1 MSMEKDEFL
10 LHELQELPKTD
21 EVVSAEQDTS
31 RENSEGEVIVPAEV
45 EQLPPKGKKGR
56 KKKPPKTF
64 PKKKLPKM
72 LRKKYSRK
80 KFERKVLKR
89 IYIPRDREFI
99 ESYFMPVE
107 GAKKSCVM
115 IPNDRIFTKQELVRL
130 KILSKEIRKQ
140 KGRVKLIPLVA
151 VVSVIVV
158 MVSAVLIFKDPLIKK
173 GVQSAME
180 AAFGAKVDIAYLHLG
195 ILDSNFT
202 IKGLEVANRNN
213 TMKNLFEIGRLT
225 VDFDLLELLKKRF
238 VSDEMSVTDV
248 RVNTDRKTDG
258 ALPEKPK
265 GEPNPRLEKV
275 KSQVTEFASEKT
287 EVLKNSITDIFSDYN
302 PETVLSNFYSK
313 LSTPELVTEIEKEM
327 QVLISS
333 WQSVPDELKTSVN
346 NVIADGQAVID
357 FDWNSIKSDPTQVR
371 TILATLKSVTDSTTS
386 LYKESEKTMNMLQR
400 DVKQVQTM
408 TNNVQKA
415 ITSDFNLISK
425 EVNKITSFSIKDEGM
440 NMLTSSFEKIVA
452 DLFGKYYPV
461 FQEAL
466 VYVQDLSAKSAAKKA
481 AEAEKEKTV
490 IQRYAG
496 RTIEYRKDNI
506 PTFLIKKM
514 HGSGADG
521 NFSLSLDVTDISSDM
536 TKWGKPAS
544 ISGMIGHGKMS
555 DSFSGTLDLRTNRPG
570 DLVELNYNGVGYTV
584 DMTLPESESIPGVPT
599 GKGIGAF
606 SARIT
611 ANETGKFSVG
621 GVVNL
626 EPVSFKTASFEPAY
640 AYDLY
645 SRALAMF
652 TAVRAG
658 VTLDYSPD
666 TKLSLSV
673 DSDIDRRFMQVLNQ
687 LFNEELAKVKQQ
699 VTVMAQGVL
708 DEGTAKLKEKFG
720 DFEDI
725 ESLMKEQTNRLESY
739 KKELE
744 KKYREGEERLKVLV
758 EEAKN
763 AANKAAQDALK
774 GANDAAQEA
783 LKGTTGVA
791 QDALKG
797 ITDATQEA
805 LKGNTTAAQ
814 ETLKGTTDAA
824 QEALKGIADS
834 AKDSTTKSTED
845 AVKEAT
851 NTLKGLFGR

>member
-1 MSMEKDEFL
+1 MSIEKDEIL
-10 LHELQELPKTD
+10 LHGMQEQSKTD
-21 EVVSAEQDTS
+21 EIIPVVQDTS
-31 RENSEGEVIVPAEV
+31 LEISEVEVPVPAET
-45 EQLPPKGKKGR
+45 EQFPQLDKKGR
-56 KKKPPKTF
+56 KKKPPKTY
-64 PKKKLPKM
+64 PRKKLPKM
-72 LRKKYSRK
+72 LRKKYSQK

-89 IYIPRDREFI
+89 IYIPRDKEFI
-99 ESYFMPVE
+99 ASYFMPVE
-107 GAKKSCVM
+107 GAKKPCVM
-115 IPNDRIFTKQELVRL
+115 IPDDRIFTKQELVRL

-173 GVQSAME
+173 GLQSAMQSM
-180 AAFGAKVDIAYLHLG
+180 FGAKVDIAYLHLG

-202 IKGLEVANRNN
+202 IKGLEVANRND
-213 TMKNLFEIGRLT
+213 TMKNLFEIGNLT
-225 VDFDLLELLKKRF
+225 VDFDLIELLKKRF

-258 ALPEKPK
+258 ALPEKSK
-265 GEPNPRLEKV
+265 GNPNPRLEKV
-275 KSQVTEFASEKT
+275 KSQVTEFGSAKN
-287 EVLKNSITDIFSDYN
+287 EVLKNSITDIFSEYN
-302 PETVLSNFYSK
+302 PETILSNFYSK
-313 LSTPELVTEIEKEM
+313 LSTPELVEEIEKEM
-327 QVLISS
+327 NLLISS
-333 WQSVPDELKTSVN
+333 WQTAPGELKTSVN
-346 NVIADGQAVID
+346 KVIADGQAVID
-357 FDWNSIKSDPTQVR
+357 FDWNSIKSDPTQIR
-371 TILATLKSVTDSTTS
+371 TILATLKSVTDNTTS

-425 EVNKITSFSIKDEGM
+425 EVNKITSFSIKDDGM
-440 NMLTSSFEKIVA
+440 NMLTASFEKIIA

-461 FQEAL
+461 FQEAMG
-466 VYVQDLSAKSAAKKA
+466 YVQDLSAKSAEKKA
-481 AEAEKEKTV
+481 LEAEKEGTA

-536 TKWGKPAS
+536 TKWGKPAA
-544 ISGMIGHGKMS
+544 ISGMVGHGQMS
-555 DSFSGTLDLRTNRPG
+555 DSFSGTLDLRDNRPG

-584 DMTLPESESIPGVPT
+584 DMTLPEDESIPGVPT
-599 GKGIGAF
+599 GTGIAAF

-626 EPVSFKTASFEPAY
+626 EPVSFSTATFEPVY

-645 SRALAMF
+645 NRALAMF

-666 TKLSLSV
+666 TNLSLSV

-687 LFNEELAKVKQQ
+687 LFNEEMTKVKQQ
-699 VTVMAQGVL
+699 VAATAQGVL
-708 DEGTAKLKEKFG
+708 DESTAKVKERFG

-725 ESLMKEQTNRLESY
+725 QSLMDEQTNRLEAY

-744 KKYREGEERLKVLV
+744 KKYREGEERLNAIL
-758 EEAKN
+758 N
-763 AANKAAQDALK
+763 AAKDAATKAAQEAIMGSTDAAK
-774 GANDAAQEA
+774 ETATQAAEDAAQEA
-783 LKGTTGVA
+783 VNA
-791 QDALKG
+791 
-797 ITDATQEA
+797 
-805 LKGNTTAAQ
+805 
-814 ETLKGTTDAA
+814 
-824 QEALKGIADS
+824 
-834 AKDSTTKSTED
+834 
-845 AVKEAT
+845 
-851 NTLKGLFGR
+851 LKGLFGR

>member
-10 LHELQELPKTD
+10 SHELQERSKT
-21 EVVSAEQDTS
+21 VEQDTS
-31 RENSEGEVIVPAEV
+31 LEISEMEVPVPAEV
-45 EQLPPKGKKGR
+45 ELLPQQNKKGK

-64 PKKKLPKM
+64 PKKKLPKL
-72 LRKKYSRK
+72 LRKKYSQK
-80 KFERKVLKR
+80 KFERKLLKR

-99 ESYFMPVE
+99 ASYFMPVE
-107 GAKKSCVM
+107 GAKKPCVM
-115 IPNDRIFTKQELVRL
+115 IPDDRIFTKQELVRL

-158 MVSAVLIFKDPLIKK
+158 MVSAVLVFKDPLIKK
-173 GVQSAME
+173 GLQSAME
-180 AAFGAKVDIAYLHLG
+180 TAFGAKVDIAYLHLG

-202 IKGLEVANRNN
+202 ITGLEVANRNN

-225 VDFDLLELLKKRF
+225 VDFDLIELLKKRF

-265 GEPNPRLEKV
+265 KTPNPRIEQV
-275 KSQVTEFASEKT
+275 KSQVTEFASAKT

-313 LSTPELVTEIEKEM
+313 LSTPELVTEIEKDM

-333 WQSVPDELKTSVN
+333 WKAVPDELKTSVN
-346 NVIADGQAVID
+346 KVIADGQAVVN
-357 FDWNSIKSDPTQVR
+357 FDWNSIKSDPAQVR
-371 TILATLKSVTDSTTS
+371 AILATLKSVTDNTTS

-425 EVNKITSFSIKDEGM
+425 EVNKITSFSIKDDGM
-440 NMLTSSFEKIVA
+440 NMLTASFEKIVA

-481 AEAEKEKTV
+481 AEAEKERTA

-544 ISGMIGHGKMS
+544 LSGMVGHGQMS
-555 DSFSGTLDLRTNRPG
+555 DSFSGTLDLRDNRPG
-570 DLVELNYNGVGYTV
+570 DLVELNYNGVGYPV
-584 DMTLPESESIPGVPT
+584 DMTLSGDAAIPGVPT

-626 EPVSFKTASFEPAY
+626 EPVSFRTASFEPAY

-658 VTLDYSPD
+658 VTLDYSPE

-699 VTVMAQGVL
+699 VTVTAQKVL
-708 DEGTAKLKEKFG
+708 DEGTAKVKERFG
-720 DFEDI
+720 DFDDLK
-725 ESLMKEQTNRLESY
+725 SLMDEQINRLESY

-763 AANKAAQDALK
+763 AANKAAQDVLK
-774 GANDAAQEA
+774 GANDVAQEA

-791 QDALKG
+791 QDVLKG
-797 ITDATQEA
+797 VTDATQEA

-814 ETLKGTTDAA
+814 ETLKGTTDTA

-834 AKDSTTKSTED
+834 AKDSTTKSAED

-851 NTLKGLFGR
+851 NTLKGLFAR

>member
-10 LHELQELPKTD
+10 SHELQERSKT
-21 EVVSAEQDTS
+21 VEQDTS
-31 RENSEGEVIVPAEV
+31 LEISEMEVPVPAEV
-45 EQLPPKGKKGR
+45 ELLSQQNKKGK

-64 PKKKLPKM
+64 PKKKLPKL
-72 LRKKYSRK
+72 LRKKYSQK

-89 IYIPRDREFI
+89 IYIPRDKEFI
-99 ESYFMPVE
+99 SSYFMPVE
-107 GAKKSCVM
+107 GAKKPCVM
-115 IPNDRIFTKQELVRL
+115 IPDDRIFTKQELVRL

-173 GVQSAME
+173 GLQSAME

-202 IKGLEVANRNN
+202 IRGLEVANRNN

-225 VDFDLLELLKKRF
+225 VDFDLIELLKKRF

-265 GEPNPRLEKV
+265 KASNPRIEQV
-275 KSQVTEFASEKT
+275 KSQVTEFTSAKN
-287 EVLKNSITDIFSDYN
+287 EVLKNSITDIFSEYN
-302 PETVLSNFYSK
+302 PETILNNFYSK
-313 LSTPELVTEIEKEM
+313 LSSPELVEEIEKQM
-327 QVLISS
+327 DVLISN
-333 WQSVPDELKTSVN
+333 WQTAPDELKASVN
-346 NVIADGQAVID
+346 KVIADGQTVVN

-371 TILATLKSVTDSTTS
+371 TVLATLKSVTDSTTS

-425 EVNKITSFSIKDEGM
+425 EVNKITSFSIKDDGM
-440 NMLTSSFEKIVA
+440 NMLTASFERIIA

-466 VYVQDLSAKSAAKKA
+466 VYVQELSAKSAAKKA
-481 AEAEKEKTV
+481 AEAEKERTV

-544 ISGMIGHGKMS
+544 LSGMVGHGQMS
-555 DSFSGTLDLRTNRPG
+555 DSFSGTLDLRDNRPG
-570 DLVELNYNGVGYTV
+570 DLVELNYNGVGYPV
-584 DMTLPESESIPGVPT
+584 DMSLPEDESIPGVPT
-599 GKGIGAF
+599 GNGIGGF
-606 SARIT
+606 TARIT

-626 EPVSFKTASFEPAY
+626 EPVSFRTASFEPAY

-645 SRALAMF
+645 SKALAMF

-658 VTLDYSPD
+658 VTLDYSPE
-666 TKLSLSV
+666 TKLSLLV

-699 VTVMAQGVL
+699 VTATAQGVL
-708 DEGTAKLKEKFG
+708 DEGTARVKERFG

-725 ESLMKEQTNRLESY
+725 QSLMDEQTNRLEAY

-744 KKYREGEERLKVLV
+744 KKYREGEEQLKALADA
-758 EEAKN
+758 AKD
-763 AANKAAQDALK
+763 AATK
-774 GANDAAQEA
+774 AAQEA
-783 LKGTTGVA
+783 LKGSTEAAKET
-791 QDALKG
+791 
-797 ITDATQEA
+797 ATQAVE
-805 LKGNTTAAQ
+805 
-814 ETLKGTTDAA
+814 DAA
-824 QEALKGIADS
+824 
-834 AKDSTTKSTED
+834 
-845 AVKEAT
+845 KEAA
-851 NTLKGLFGR
+851 NALKGLFGR

>member
-1 MSMEKDEFL
+1 MSMEKDEIL
-10 LHELQELPKTD
+10 LHGMQEQGKTD
-21 EVVSAEQDTS
+21 EIIPVVQDTS
-31 RENSEGEVIVPAEV
+31 LEISEVEAPVPAET
-45 EQLPPKGKKGR
+45 EQFPQLDKKGR
-56 KKKPPKTF
+56 KKKPPKTY
-64 PKKKLPKM
+64 PRKKLPKM
-72 LRKKYSRK
+72 LRKKYSQK

-89 IYIPRDREFI
+89 IYIPRDKEFI
-99 ESYFMPVE
+99 ASYFMPVE
-107 GAKKSCVM
+107 GAKKPCVM
-115 IPNDRIFTKQELVRL
+115 IPDDRIFTKQELVRL

-173 GVQSAME
+173 GLQSAMQSM
-180 AAFGAKVDIAYLHLG
+180 FGAKVDIAYLHLG

-213 TMKNLFEIGRLT
+213 TMKNLFEIGNLT
-225 VDFDLLELLKKRF
+225 VDFDLIELLKKRF

-258 ALPEKPK
+258 ALPEKSK
-265 GEPNPRLEKV
+265 GNPNPRLEKV
-275 KSQVTEFASEKT
+275 KSQVTEFASAKN
-287 EVLKNSITDIFSDYN
+287 EVLKNSITDIFSEYN
-302 PETVLSNFYSK
+302 PETILSNFYSK
-313 LSTPELVTEIEKEM
+313 LSTPELVEEIEKEM
-327 QVLISS
+327 NLLISS
-333 WQSVPDELKTSVN
+333 WQTVPGELKTSVN
-346 NVIADGQAVID
+346 KVIADGQAVIG
-357 FDWNSIKSDPTQVR
+357 FDWNSIKSDPTQIR
-371 TILATLKSVTDSTTS
+371 TILATLKSVTDNTTS

-425 EVNKITSFSIKDEGM
+425 EVNKITSFSIKDDGM
-440 NMLTSSFEKIVA
+440 NMLTASFEKIIA

-461 FQEAL
+461 FQEAMG
-466 VYVQDLSAKSAAKKA
+466 YVQDLSAKSAEKKA
-481 AEAEKEKTV
+481 LESEKEGTA

-536 TKWGKPAS
+536 TKWGKPAA
-544 ISGMIGHGKMS
+544 ISGMVGHGQMS
-555 DSFSGTLDLRTNRPG
+555 DSFSGTLDLRDNRPG

-584 DMTLPESESIPGVPT
+584 DMTLPEDESIPGVPT
-599 GKGIGAF
+599 GTGIAAF

-626 EPVSFKTASFEPAY
+626 EPVSFSTATFEPVY

-645 SRALAMF
+645 NRALAMF

-666 TKLSLSV
+666 TNLSLSV

-699 VTVMAQGVL
+699 VAATAQGVL
-708 DEGTAKLKEKFG
+708 DESTAKVKERFG

-725 ESLMKEQTNRLESY
+725 QSLMDEQTNRLEAY

-744 KKYREGEERLKVLV
+744 KKYREGEERLNAIL
-758 EEAKN
+758 N
-763 AANKAAQDALK
+763 AAKDAATKAAQEAIMGSTDAAK
-774 GANDAAQEA
+774 ETVTQAAEDAAQEA
-783 LKGTTGVA
+783 VNA
-791 QDALKG
+791 
-797 ITDATQEA
+797 
-805 LKGNTTAAQ
+805 
-814 ETLKGTTDAA
+814 
-824 QEALKGIADS
+824 
-834 AKDSTTKSTED
+834 
-845 AVKEAT
+845 
-851 NTLKGLFGR
+851 LKGLFGR

>member
-1 MSMEKDEFL
+1 MSMEKDEIL
-10 LHELQELPKTD
+10 LHGMQEQGKTD
-21 EVVSAEQDTS
+21 EIIPVVQDTS
-31 RENSEGEVIVPAEV
+31 LEISEVEAPVPAET
-45 EQLPPKGKKGR
+45 EQFPQLDKKGR
-56 KKKPPKTF
+56 KKKPPKTY
-64 PKKKLPKM
+64 PRKKLPKM
-72 LRKKYSRK
+72 LRKKYSQK

-89 IYIPRDREFI
+89 IYIPRDKEFI
-99 ESYFMPVE
+99 ASYFMPVE
-107 GAKKSCVM
+107 GAKKPCVM
-115 IPNDRIFTKQELVRL
+115 IPDDRIFTKQELVRL

-173 GVQSAME
+173 GLQSAMQSM
-180 AAFGAKVDIAYLHLG
+180 FGAKVDIAYLHLG

-202 IKGLEVANRNN
+202 IKGLEVANRND
-213 TMKNLFEIGRLT
+213 TMKNLFEIGNLT
-225 VDFDLLELLKKRF
+225 VDFDLIELLKKRF
-238 VSDEMSVTDV
+238 VSNEMSVTDV

-258 ALPEKPK
+258 ALPEKSK
-265 GEPNPRLEKV
+265 GNPNPRLEKV
-275 KSQVTEFASEKT
+275 KSQVTEFASSKN
-287 EVLKNSITDIFSDYN
+287 EVLKNSITDIFSEYN
-302 PETVLSNFYSK
+302 PETILSNFYSK
-313 LSTPELVTEIEKEM
+313 LSTPELVEEIEKEM
-327 QVLISS
+327 NLLISS
-333 WQSVPDELKTSVN
+333 WQTAPGELKTSVN
-346 NVIADGQAVID
+346 KVIADGQAVID
-357 FDWNSIKSDPTQVR
+357 FDWNSIKSDPTQIR
-371 TILATLKSVTDSTTS
+371 TILATLKSVTDNTTS

-425 EVNKITSFSIKDEGM
+425 EVNKITSFSIKDDGM
-440 NMLTSSFEKIVA
+440 NMLTASFEKIIA

-461 FQEAL
+461 FQEAMG
-466 VYVQDLSAKSAAKKA
+466 YVQDLSAKSAEKKA
-481 AEAEKEKTV
+481 LEAEKERTA

-536 TKWGKPAS
+536 TKWGKPAA
-544 ISGMIGHGKMS
+544 ISGMVGHGQMS
-555 DSFSGTLDLRTNRPG
+555 DSFSGTLDLRDNRPG

-584 DMTLPESESIPGVPT
+584 DMTLPEDESIPGVPT
-599 GKGIGAF
+599 GTGIAAF
-606 SARIT
+606 SARVT

-626 EPVSFKTASFEPAY
+626 EPVSFSTATFEPVY

-645 SRALAMF
+645 NRALAMF

-666 TKLSLSV
+666 TNLSLSV

-699 VTVMAQGVL
+699 VTATAQGVL
-708 DEGTAKLKEKFG
+708 NESTAKVKERFG

-725 ESLMKEQTNRLESY
+725 QSLMDEQINRLEVY

-744 KKYREGEERLKVLV
+744 KKYREGEERLNAIL
-758 EEAKN
+758 N
-763 AANKAAQDALK
+763 AAKDAATKAAQEAIMGSTDAAK
-774 GANDAAQEA
+774 ETVTQAAEDAAQEA
-783 LKGTTGVA
+783 VNA
-791 QDALKG
+791 
-797 ITDATQEA
+797 
-805 LKGNTTAAQ
+805 
-814 ETLKGTTDAA
+814 
-824 QEALKGIADS
+824 
-834 AKDSTTKSTED
+834 
-845 AVKEAT
+845 
-851 NTLKGLFGR
+851 LKGLFGR

>member
-1 MSMEKDEFL
+1 MEA
-10 LHELQELPKTD
+10 P
-21 EVVSAEQDTS
+21 
-31 RENSEGEVIVPAEV
+31 VPAET
-45 EQLPPKGKKGR
+45 EQFPQLDKKGR
-56 KKKPPKTF
+56 KKKPPKTY
-64 PKKKLPKM
+64 PRKKLPKM
-72 LRKKYSRK
+72 LRKKYSQK

-89 IYIPRDREFI
+89 IYIPRDKEFI
-99 ESYFMPVE
+99 ASYFMPVE
-107 GAKKSCVM
+107 GAKKPCVM
-115 IPNDRIFTKQELVRL
+115 IPDDRIFTKQELVRL
-130 KILSKEIRKQ
+130 KIISKEIRKQ

-173 GVQSAME
+173 GLQSAMQSM
-180 AAFGAKVDIAYLHLG
+180 FGAKVDIAYLHLG

-202 IKGLEVANRNN
+202 IKGLEVANRND
-213 TMKNLFEIGRLT
+213 TMKNLFEIGNLT
-225 VDFDLLELLKKRF
+225 VDFDLIELLKKRF

-258 ALPEKPK
+258 ALPEKSK
-265 GEPNPRLEKV
+265 GNPNPRLEKV
-275 KSQVTEFASEKT
+275 KSQVTEFASSKN
-287 EVLKNSITDIFSDYN
+287 EVLKNSITDIFSEYN
-302 PETVLSNFYSK
+302 PETILSNFYSK
-313 LSTPELVTEIEKEM
+313 LSTPELVEEIEKEM
-327 QVLISS
+327 NLLISS
-333 WQSVPDELKTSVN
+333 WQTAPDELKISVN
-346 NVIADGQAVID
+346 KVIADGQAVID
-357 FDWNSIKSDPTQVR
+357 FDWNSIKSDPTQIR
-371 TILATLKSVTDSTTS
+371 TILATLKSVTDNTTS

-425 EVNKITSFSIKDEGM
+425 EVNKITSFSIKDDGM
-440 NMLTSSFEKIVA
+440 NMLTASFEKIIA

-461 FQEAL
+461 FQEAMG
-466 VYVQDLSAKSAAKKA
+466 YVQDLSAKSAEKKA
-481 AEAEKEKTV
+481 LEAEKERTA

-536 TKWGKPAS
+536 TKWGKPAA
-544 ISGMIGHGKMS
+544 ISGMVGHGQMS
-555 DSFSGTLDLRTNRPG
+555 DSFSGTLDLRDNRPG

-584 DMTLPESESIPGVPT
+584 DMTLPEDESIPGVPT
-599 GKGIGAF
+599 GTGIAAF

-626 EPVSFKTASFEPAY
+626 EPVSFSTATFEPVY

-645 SRALAMF
+645 NRALAMF

-666 TKLSLSV
+666 TNLSLSV

-699 VTVMAQGVL
+699 VAATAQGVL
-708 DEGTAKLKEKFG
+708 DESTAKVKERFG

-725 ESLMKEQTNRLESY
+725 QSLMDEQTNRLEAY

-744 KKYREGEERLKVLV
+744 KKYREGEERLNAIL
-758 EEAKN
+758 N
-763 AANKAAQDALK
+763 AAKDAATKAAQEAIMGSTDAAK
-774 GANDAAQEA
+774 ETATQAAEDAAQEA
-783 LKGTTGVA
+783 VNA
-791 QDALKG
+791 
-797 ITDATQEA
+797 
-805 LKGNTTAAQ
+805 
-814 ETLKGTTDAA
+814 
-824 QEALKGIADS
+824 
-834 AKDSTTKSTED
+834 
-845 AVKEAT
+845 
-851 NTLKGLFGR
+851 LKGLFGR